1 MQDVMDYRRSLERS
15 RLSRMRR
22 DGASVFT
29 MQGREWDQLPG
40 VFAPTDSP
48 STGIALDLLGLAS
61 PDARTH
67 GSVLEIGCG
76 TGVIAVTAALAGSE
90 RVVASDINPLA
101 AENAQLNAVRHGV
114 GHKVDAV
121 HSDLFDALE
130 PGERFDTIFWSSN
143 YVLAPEDYAYEHPHE
158 RAYVD
163 AGYAA
168 HRRFL
173 AEAPS
178 WLTPNGSVLLHFS
191 SRGDLLSLMRI
202 AGEVDRALRMVRVLP
217 VQEGEH
223 EVQHMLIEIAPR
235 HRTPSV
241 PGTRTD
247 AVPQQG
253 RRG

>member
-1 MQDVMDYRRSLERS
+1 MDYRRSLERS

-29 MQGREWDQLPG
+29 MQGREWDLLPG
-40 VFAPTDSP
+40 VFAPSDSP
-48 STGIALDLLGLAS
+48 STQIALDLLGLAG
-61 PDARTH
+61 PAVTAR

-76 TGVIAVTAALAGSE
+76 TGLIAVTSALAGCE
-90 RVVASDINPLA
+90 RVVASDINPVA
-101 AENAQLNAVRHGV
+101 AENAELNAERHDV
-114 GHKVDAV
+114 AHKVRTV

-143 YVLAPEDYAYEHPHE
+143 YVMAPADYDYEHPHE

-163 AGYAA
+163 AGYTA

-173 AEAPS
+173 AEAPE
-178 WLTPNGSVLLHFS
+178 WLTPGGSVLLHFS
-191 SRGDLLSLMRI
+191 SRGDLVSLLRI
-202 AGEVDRALRMVRVLP
+202 AGEVGRALRMLRVLP

-223 EVQHMLIEIAPR
+223 EVQHMLIEVAPR
-235 HRTPSV
+235 HRQPFV
-241 PGTRTD
+241 PGQRTRE
-247 AVPQQG
+247 VPRQG